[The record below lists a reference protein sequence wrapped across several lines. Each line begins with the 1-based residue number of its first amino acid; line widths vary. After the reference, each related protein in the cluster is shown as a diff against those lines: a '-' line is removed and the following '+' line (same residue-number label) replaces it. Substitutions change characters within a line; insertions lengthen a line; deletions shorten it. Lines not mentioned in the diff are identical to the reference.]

1 MRDNINN
8 KQGVNMTLS
17 NEEYKRKLYSK
28 AAERATN
35 ELEENTVWALADL
48 NNAADEA
55 IEIADD
61 LAETIRKIAYISRMK
76 LNLGVNR
83 EMHGKNKVLEAA
95 SLAEGSGTEMMY
107 HEIGSLRTW
116 INDSLDQIESNLHKL
131 QDAQE
136 AEKPV
141 LVGHEKIANDLENLN
156 AK

>member
-1 MRDNINN
+1 
-8 KQGVNMTLS
+8 MTLS
-17 NEEYKRKLYSK
+17 NEQFKRNLYSK
-28 AAERATN
+28 AADRATN

-61 LAETIRKIAYISRMK
+61 LAQTIKQIAYVSRMK

-83 EMHGKNKVLEAA
+83 EMHGDKKILEPAT
-95 SLAEGSGTEMMY
+95 LEEGSGTEMTY
-107 HEIGSLRTW
+107 HEITSLRTW
-116 INDSLDQIESNLHKL
+116 INDSLDQIESNLGKV
-131 QDAQE
+131 QDAQQ

-141 LVGHEKIANDLENLN
+141 IVGQEKIANDLENLN

>member
-1 MRDNINN
+1 MRDNNLTRSE
-8 KQGVNMTLS
+8 NMTLS
-17 NEEYKRKLYSK
+17 NEQFKRNLYSK
-28 AAERATN
+28 AAKRATN

-48 NNAADEA
+48 NNSADEA
-55 IEIADD
+55 IEIAED
-61 LAETIRKIAYISRMK
+61 LFDTVKQIAYVSRMK

-83 EMHGKNKVLEAA
+83 EMHGKHKILEAA
-95 SLAEGSGTEMMY
+95 TLEEGSGTEMTY

-116 INDSLDQIESNLHKL
+116 MNDALDQIESNLCRV

-141 LVGHEKIANDLENLN
+141 LVGQEKIAKDLEELN

>member
-1 MRDNINN
+1 MSSR
-8 KQGVNMTLS
+8 T
-17 NEEYKRKLYSK
+17 EYNQKLYSR
-28 AAERATN
+28 AADRATN
-35 ELEENTVWALADL
+35 ELEENTVWAMADL
-48 NNAADEA
+48 NHATDEA

-61 LAETIRKIAYISRMK
+61 LVDTIKKIAYVSKMK

-83 EMHGKNKVLEAA
+83 ELHGKNKVLEAA

-116 INDSLDQIESNLHKL
+116 INDSLDQIESNLGKL
-131 QDAQE
+131 QDAQQ

-141 LVGHEKIANDLENLN
+141 LVGQEKIKHDLENLN

>member
-1 MRDNINN
+1 
-8 KQGVNMTLS
+8 MTKLS
-17 NEEYKRKLYSK
+17 RQEWNQKLYSR
-28 AAERATN
+28 AADRATN

-61 LAETIRKIAYISRMK
+61 LAETIRKIAYVSRMK

-83 EMHGKNKVLEAA
+83 EMHGRHKVLEAA
-95 SLAEGSGTEMMY
+95 TLAEGSGSEMMY

-116 INDSLDQIESNLHKL
+116 INDSLDQIESNLGKV
-131 QDAQE
+131 QDAQQ

-141 LVGHEKIANDLENLN
+141 IVGQEKIAKDLEELN

>member
-1 MRDNINN
+1 
-8 KQGVNMTLS
+8 MTLS
-17 NEEYKRKLYSK
+17 NEQFKRNLYRK
-28 AAERATN
+28 AAEKATN

-61 LAETIRKIAYISRMK
+61 LVDTIKKIAYISRMK

-83 EMHGKNKVLEAA
+83 EMHGEHKILEPA
-95 SLAEGSGTEMMY
+95 SLAEGSGTEMTY

-116 INDSLDQIESNLHKL
+116 MNDALDQIESNLCRV

-141 LVGHEKIANDLENLN
+141 LAGQEKIAKDLEELN
-156 AK
+156 NV

>member
-1 MRDNINN
+1 
-8 KQGVNMTLS
+8 MTLS
-17 NEEYKRKLYSK
+17 NEQFKRNLYRK
-28 AAERATN
+28 AAEKATN

-48 NNAADEA
+48 NNSADEA

-61 LAETIRKIAYISRMK
+61 LVDTVKQIAYVSRMK

-83 EMHGKNKVLEAA
+83 EMHGKHKILEAA
-95 SLAEGSGTEMMY
+95 TLEEGSGTEMTW

-116 INDSLDQIESNLHKL
+116 MNDALDQIESNLVRV
-131 QDAQE
+131 QEAQQ

-141 LVGHEKIANDLENLN
+141 IVGQEKIAKDLENLN

>member
-1 MRDNINN
+1 MSSR
-8 KQGVNMTLS
+8 T
-17 NEEYKRKLYSK
+17 EYNRKLYSR
-28 AAERATN
+28 ATDRATN
-35 ELEENTVWALADL
+35 ELEENTVWAMAEVHSS
-48 NNAADEA
+48 ADEA

-61 LAETIRKIAYISRMK
+61 LQETIRKIAYVSKMK

-83 EMHGKNKVLEAA
+83 EMHGRHKVLEAA
-95 SLAEGSGTEMMY
+95 SLAEGSGSEMMY

-116 INDSLDQIESNLHKL
+116 INDSLDQIEYNLGKL

-141 LVGHEKIANDLENLN
+141 IVGQEKIAKDLEELN

>member
-1 MRDNINN
+1 MSSRI
-8 KQGVNMTLS
+8 
-17 NEEYKRKLYSK
+17 EYNQKLYSR
-28 AAERATN
+28 AADRATN

-48 NNAADEA
+48 NSATDEA

-61 LAETIRKIAYISRMK
+61 LADTIKKIAYVSWMK

-83 EMHGKNKVLEAA
+83 ELHGKNKVLEAA

-116 INDSLDQIESNLHKL
+116 INDSLDQIESNLGKL
-131 QDAQE
+131 QDAQQ

-141 LVGHEKIANDLENLN
+141 IVGQEKIAKDLEELN

>member
-1 MRDNINN
+1 
-8 KQGVNMTLS
+8 MTLS
-17 NEEYKRKLYSK
+17 NENFLRNLYSK
-28 AAERATN
+28 AAKRATN

-48 NNAADEA
+48 NSSTTEA
-55 IEIADD
+55 VEIANDIVD
-61 LAETIRKIAYISRMK
+61 TIKRISLVSRMK
-76 LNLGVNR
+76 LNLGTNTK
-83 EMHGKNKVLEAA
+83 MYGDKKILEPAT
-95 SLAEGSGTEMMY
+95 LEEGSGTEMTA

-116 INDSLDQIESNLHKL
+116 MNDCLDEIESNLHKL

>member
-1 MRDNINN
+1 
-8 KQGVNMTLS
+8 MTLS
-17 NEEYKRKLYSK
+17 NEELKRKLYSR
-28 AAERATN
+28 AADGATN
-35 ELEENTVWALADL
+35 ELEENTVWAMAEVHSS
-48 NNAADEA
+48 ADEA
-55 IEIADD
+55 IEIAND
-61 LAETIRKIAYISRMK
+61 LQETIRKIAYVSKMK

-83 EMHGKNKVLEAA
+83 EMYGSKKILEAA
-95 SLAEGSGTEMMY
+95 TLEEGSGTEMTA